1 MNFRRGSSTRKRAR
15 VSIERSDERRTERL
29 LSDGLKRIIF
39 ISVVRKQFQLLSTNE
54 SSTVEPSGYM
64 NTCYVNVLLY
74 LNVLLHSTM
83 RTVYFLHI
91 QRKSLLILQ
100 YTIIQFGCNKSV
112 YARVNVFTH
121 CS

>member
-64 NTCYVNVLLY
+64 NTLRERSAIFERSVTFYHANCVF
-74 LNVLLHSTM
+74 STH
-83 RTVYFLHI
+83 T
-91 QRKSLLILQ
+91 
-100 YTIIQFGCNKSV
+100 T
-112 YARVNVFTH
+112 
-121 CS
+121 